1 MFLFDLLLAL
11 LAIAT
16 APLLAAGEITEA
28 HETILVPRGQDPE
41 SPVQEMTALQADA
54 LVAMY
59 AEEHPEITIGRISD
73 ADFGSVVNPRSVDIG
88 TLTSV
93 VAPGFVPALFAS
105 GALLS
110 AGRSGFFQDV
120 RPLLEVRRRP
130 CPPFP

>member
-73 ADFGSVVNPRSVDIG
+73 AEAKYRD
-88 TLTSV
+88 
-93 VAPGFVPALFAS
+93 
-105 GALLS
+105 
-110 AGRSGFFQDV
+110 
-120 RPLLEVRRRP
+120 
-130 CPPFP
+130 PFR

>member
-130 CPPFP
+130 CLPFP